1 MKNSLVLII
10 STSNVEKGFCYME
23 EIDQWSECILLRWC
37 IVEWW
42 WVLALEWCSVTVLI
56 ILSCPSSS

>member
-23 EIDQWSECILLRWC
+23 ERSMVRMHIAAMMHSGKMMGPRDWNDA
-37 IVEWW
+37 
-42 WVLALEWCSVTVLI
+42 ALQF
-56 ILSCPSSS
+56 